1 MKRPISRLLCDISF
15 FAALILKLFS
25 KGINY
30 FPVLDDH
37 IQYGGYPL
45 YDSLSHVYFKI
56 GTIVTR
62 PFAALLDPALWGQ
75 IYPHLWIVLLI
86 IGVLFF
92 FGVKLI
98 SNTLEKM
105 GVFITPFLYVT
116 VLLMPLGFEGTYW
129 ISASSRVCVG
139 IFFAGVASAL
149 LTKLVSGGNKWLILP
164 YILTTVLSFGFYE
177 SVMIISAMLQ
187 FVVVMAS
194 LKGKIKN
201 LFYLIV
207 PFLSG
212 IAMLTHYKLAS
223 NIGTLGARVD
233 SFELSMLGKNIAEF
247 FTQFAEIFLQGG
259 TQTTLYAAAEGIDI
273 LTAPSVYS
281 AVMLVLII
289 TVSGFCAYS
298 GAVLPFCTKAKFT
311 IPIGIAFMVLPL
323 VPNILTETVWLTY
336 RSIVPVLFGLGAAIT
351 AILAFFLKNRWVRT
365 TVLFVAVFV
374 FMAGNI
380 SELDTYKRVS
390 EKDNL
395 LVTEV
400 AQQLESDVLSGNKEA
415 IVVYDENE
423 ITTHQ
428 VSFYKDHVKSVF
440 DSDWAL
446 TGAVRAKTRNI
457 KIKMIT
463 PMEQGLFALSDID
476 TSSVQII
483 YLGGNNE

>member
-1 MKRPISRLLCDISF
+1 
-15 FAALILKLFS
+15 
-25 KGINY
+25 
-30 FPVLDDH
+30 
-37 IQYGGYPL
+37 
-45 YDSLSHVYFKI
+45 
-56 GTIVTR
+56 
-62 PFAALLDPALWGQ
+62 
-75 IYPHLWIVLLI
+75 
-86 IGVLFF
+86 
-92 FGVKLI
+92 
-98 SNTLEKM
+98 
-105 GVFITPFLYVT
+105 
-116 VLLMPLGFEGTYW
+116 
-129 ISASSRVCVG
+129 
-139 IFFAGVASAL
+139 
-149 LTKLVSGGNKWLILP
+149 
-164 YILTTVLSFGFYE
+164 
-177 SVMIISAMLQ
+177 
-187 FVVVMAS
+187 
-194 LKGKIKN
+194 
-201 LFYLIV
+201 
-207 PFLSG
+207 
-212 IAMLTHYKLAS
+212 
-223 NIGTLGARVD
+223 
-233 SFELSMLGKNIAEF
+233 MLGKNIAEF